1 MLILIQGVIEWI
13 NSVIITLQSYTLLI
27 NKLSVVKIKFN
38 VVKIL
43 KKDL

>member
-38 VVKIL
+38 VVRIL